1 MRLVSVCCLLAVMSF
16 AVWRVRAAEDAPP
29 AVPETTK
36 PASAERVLLLQTGKI
51 VKGAV
56 RQTTAGYVVNVP
68 GGQLVLPFDQVR
80 FNADDLED
88 AYRLQRSSLPER
100 PVSAHIDLARWCHT
114 NGMPDQACK
123 ELRDVLRI
131 EPESTIART
140 MLQRINDQLLATKE
154 LPAVVARNG
163 QYSML
168 GDPKLGVPADTLG
181 GLPRAAALDFVSK
194 VQPLLV
200 NSCAKAG
207 CHGMGSGNSFELQR
221 TKLGK
226 SPPKAHSERNLAAV
240 LERIDREQ
248 PLSSPLLTKL
258 RGESK
263 SNSVRQSHGGL
274 SREQTQT
281 LRNWIEAISQKPE
294 PVAPV
299 KAESETQDDNTK
311 TESPKARSDAKS
323 SDDGDD
329 NLYRRLLRELRSGGP
344 DAEELTRR
352 TSDE

>member
-1 MRLVSVCCLLAVMSF
+1 MRLVSVCFLLAVMSF
-16 AVWRVRAAEDAPP
+16 AVWKVRAADDAPP
-29 AVPETTK
+29 VVSDATK
-36 PASAERVLLLQTGKI
+36 PSSAERVLLLQNGKT

-100 PVSAHIDLARWCHT
+100 PVSAHIELARWCHT
-114 NGMPDQACK
+114 NGLPDQACK

-154 LPAVVARNG
+154 LPAVAARNNG

-181 GLPRAAALDFVSK
+181 GLPREAALDFVAK

-200 NSCAKAG
+200 NRCATAG
-207 CHGMGSGNSFELQR
+207 CHGIGSGNPFELQR

-226 SPPKAHSERNLAAV
+226 SPPKSHSERNLATL
-240 LERIDREQ
+240 LEHIDREQ
-248 PLSSPLLTKL
+248 PLSSPLLVKL
-258 RGESK
+258 RGETR
-263 SNSVRQSHGGL
+263 SNGIRQPHGAL
-274 SREQTQT
+274 SREQMQT
-281 LRNWIEAISQKPE
+281 LRNWIEAISEKPE
-294 PVAPV
+294 PIAPV
-299 KAESETQDDNTK
+299 KFESEPLDDGTK
-311 TESPKARSDAKS
+311 TESPKPRSDATS
-323 SDDGDD
+323 NDDGDD
-329 NLYRRLLRELRSGGP
+329 NLYRRLVRELRSVEQK
-344 DAEELTRR
+344 D
-352 TSDE
+352 

>member
-1 MRLVSVCCLLAVMSF
+1 MRLVNVCCLLAVMSF
-16 AVWRVRAAEDAPP
+16 AVWSVRAADEAPP
-29 AVPETTK
+29 VSSEATK
-36 PASAERVLLLQTGKI
+36 PSSGERVLLLQTGKI

-80 FNADDLED
+80 FNAEDLED

-100 PVSAHIDLARWCHT
+100 PVSAHIELARWCHT
-114 NGMPDQACK
+114 HGMPDQACK

-154 LPAVVARNG
+154 LPAVAARNHG

-181 GLPRAAALDFVSK
+181 GLPREAALDFVSK

-200 NSCAKAG
+200 NRCATSG
-207 CHGMGSGNSFELQR
+207 CHGIGSGNSFELQR

-240 LERIDREQ
+240 LEQIDREQ
-248 PLSSPLLTKL
+248 PLSSPLLAKL
-258 RGESK
+258 RGEAK
-263 SNSVRQSHGGL
+263 SNGVRQSHGGL

-281 LRNWIEAISQKPE
+281 LRNWIEAISEKPE

-299 KAESETQDDNTK
+299 KADAEPQDEGTK
-311 TESPKARSDAKS
+311 TESTKPRFDAARNDE
-323 SDDGDD
+323 GDD
-329 NLYRRLLRELRSGGP
+329 NLYRRLVRELRSSEP
-344 DAEELTRR
+344 KN
-352 TSDE
+352 

>member
-16 AVWRVRAAEDAPP
+16 AGWRVRAADDAPP
-29 AVPETTK
+29 AIPETTK
-36 PASAERVLLLQTGKI
+36 PVSAERVLLLQTGKI
-51 VKGAV
+51 IKGVV

-68 GGQLVLPFDQVR
+68 GGQQVLPFDQVR

-100 PVSAHIDLARWCHT
+100 PVSAHIELARWCHT
-114 NGMPDQACK
+114 HGMPDQACK

-131 EPESTIART
+131 EPESTIARS

-154 LPAVVARNG
+154 LPAVAARNHG

-168 GDPKLGVPADTLG
+168 GDPKLGIPADTLG
-181 GLPRAAALDFVSK
+181 GLPREAALDFVSK

-200 NSCAKAG
+200 NRCATAG
-207 CHGMGSGNSFELQR
+207 CHGIGSGNSFELQR

-226 SPPKAHSERNLAAV
+226 SPPKSHSERNLAAV

-263 SNSVRQSHGGL
+263 SNGARQSHGGL

-281 LRNWIEAISQKPE
+281 LRNWIEAISEKPE
-294 PVAPV
+294 PVAPA
-299 KAESETQDDNTK
+299 KPESEPQDDDTK
-311 TESPKARSDAKS
+311 TESPKPRSDANS
-323 SDDGDD
+323 NDDGDD
-329 NLYRRLLRELRSGGP
+329 NLYRRLVRELRSGE
-344 DAEELTRR
+344 AKN
-352 TSDE
+352 

>member
-1 MRLVSVCCLLAVMSF
+1 MRLVSMCCLLAVLSF
-16 AVWRVRAAEDAPP
+16 AGWRVRAADDAIP
-29 AVPETTK
+29 AVSEATK

-51 VKGAV
+51 VKGAI

-68 GGQLVLPFDQVR
+68 GGQMVLPFDQVR
-80 FNADDLED
+80 FNAEDLEE

-100 PVSAHIDLARWCHT
+100 PVSAHIELARWCHT
-114 NGMPDQACK
+114 NGLPDQACK

-131 EPESTIART
+131 EPESTLART
-140 MLQRINDQLLATKE
+140 MLQRINDQLLATKD
-154 LPAVVARNG
+154 LPAVGARNNG

-168 GDPKLGVPADTLG
+168 GDPKLGVPAETLG
-181 GLPRAAALDFVSK
+181 GLPREAALDFVSK

-200 NSCAKAG
+200 NRCATAG
-207 CHGMGSGNSFELQR
+207 CHGLGSGNSFELQR

-226 SPPKAHSERNLAAV
+226 SPPKSHSERNLATV
-240 LERIDREQ
+240 LEHIDREQ

-263 SNSVRQSHGGL
+263 SNGVRQSHGGL

-299 KAESETQDDNTK
+299 KAESEPQDDDTK
-311 TESPKARSDAKS
+311 AESPKLRSDAKS
-323 SDDGDD
+323 NDDGDD
-329 NLYRRLLRELRSGGP
+329 NLYRRLLRDLRSGEP
-344 DAEELTRR
+344 QK
-352 TSDE
+352 

>member
-16 AVWRVRAAEDAPP
+16 AGWRIRAAEDALP
-29 AVPETTK
+29 AVSESTK
-36 PASAERVLLLQTGKI
+36 PASADRVLLLQNGKI

-123 ELRDVLRI
+123 ELREVLRI
-131 EPESTIART
+131 EPESSLART
-140 MLQRINDQLLATKE
+140 MLQRINDQLLATKD
-154 LPAVVARNG
+154 LPAVAARNNG

-168 GDPKLGVPADTLG
+168 GDPKLGVPAETLG
-181 GLPRAAALDFVSK
+181 GLPREAALDFVSK

-200 NSCAKAG
+200 NRCATSG
-207 CHGMGSGNSFELQR
+207 CHGIGSGNLFELQR

-240 LERIDREQ
+240 LEQIDREQ
-248 PLSSPLLTKL
+248 PLSSPLLVKL

-263 SNSVRQSHGGL
+263 PNGVRQSHGGL
-274 SREQTQT
+274 SREQMQT
-281 LRNWIEAISQKPE
+281 LRNWIEAISEKPE

-299 KAESETQDDNTK
+299 KSESDPQDDLTK
-311 TESPKARSDAKS
+311 SESPKPRSDAAS
-323 SDDGDD
+323 NDDGDD
-329 NLYRRLLRELRSGGP
+329 NLYRRLVRELRSSEP
-344 DAEELTRR
+344 QK
-352 TSDE
+352 

>member
-1 MRLVSVCCLLAVMSF
+1 
-16 AVWRVRAAEDAPP
+16 
-29 AVPETTK
+29 
-36 PASAERVLLLQTGKI
+36 
-51 VKGAV
+51 
-56 RQTTAGYVVNVP
+56 
-68 GGQLVLPFDQVR
+68 
-80 FNADDLED
+80 
-88 AYRLQRSSLPER
+88 
-100 PVSAHIDLARWCHT
+100 
-114 NGMPDQACK
+114 
-123 ELRDVLRI
+123 
-131 EPESTIART
+131 